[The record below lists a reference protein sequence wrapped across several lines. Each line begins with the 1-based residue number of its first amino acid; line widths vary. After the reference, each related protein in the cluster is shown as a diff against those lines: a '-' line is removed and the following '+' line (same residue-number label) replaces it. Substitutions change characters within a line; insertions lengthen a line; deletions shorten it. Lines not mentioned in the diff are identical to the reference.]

1 MAVRLAL
8 RKSSLF
14 EWREVARIQS
24 VAAPA
29 HFGGKT
35 SAIPIAVSS
44 CSRGGGMNGENDSPM
59 TKVGKRKGSVW
70 G

>member
-44 CSRGGGMNGENDSPM
+44 CSGWGGMNGENDSPM

>member
-44 CSRGGGMNGENDSPM
+44 CSGWGMNGENDSPM
-59 TKVGKRKGSVW
+59 TKVDKRKGRAGDS
-70 G
+70 